1 MPVDKKILLLA
12 AKDLRKNSTDAENYL
27 WKTLRSNRLQGIKF
41 RRQHIIGQFI
51 VDFVCLER
59 KIIIELD
66 GGHHASQKERD
77 NERDSWLESEGYKV
91 LRFWN
96 NELFENTDG
105 VMNNIMDA
113 CINSPSPQPLSPKG
127 RGVKA

>member
-1 MPVDKKILLLA
+1 MPVDKKILLIA
-12 AKDLRKNSTDAENYL
+12 AKDLRKNSTDAENFL
-27 WKTLRSNRLQGIKF
+27 WKILRSKRLEGIKF

-59 KIIIELD
+59 KIVIELD

-77 NERDSWLESEGYKV
+77 YERDNWLECEGYKV

-105 VMNNIMDA
+105 VMNNIMET
-113 CINSPSPQPLSPKG
+113 CTNSPSPQPLSPKG